1 MPSFLSKLLESSLP
15 LLPLRADLLNEI
27 GVSAFNTGRKEI
39 AAAFFARAVKC
50 DPACSPAIYNL
61 GRTMRDQ
68 GRFERAIAC
77 FEKALELG
85 AMGIEPENDL
95 GAIQLKQG
103 NLDEARRFFQ
113 RVLSAVPGHCNAQ
126 VNLGHVLA
134 ALGSHSEALAR
145 YASVIKVQPDHAE
158 AHFGA
163 AVQQLLMGR
172 LRQGWKEY
180 EWRFERSEGAR
191 LHLASPSPEA
201 QRWQGENLNGKRILL
216 RAEQGMGDTIQFCR
230 FVVRLQA
237 MGARVY
243 LSVQESL
250 VDLLRSLE
258 GIEGVCALGQEKR
271 FEPYEYWSPLLSV
284 ARLLDV
290 SLHNIPDRVPYLQ
303 AEAGALQ
310 RWKKQLDAHVAGGK
324 LRVGLVW
331 AGNPDHENDRN
342 RSLPLLQLDSFA
354 NQHCAFFSLQLGVDA
369 QQLAKSALAPVSLAG
384 QLCNFSETAAA
395 VANLDLVIAVDTSV
409 AHLAGA
415 LGRPVWLLLPF
426 NCDWRWLLERSDTLW
441 YPTMRLYR
449 QPGRGDWPA
458 VVARLAQD
466 LAELAGERHV

>member
-1 MPSFLSKLLESSLP
+1 MTSFLSKLLELSLP
-15 LLPLRADLLNEI
+15 LLPLRAELLNEV

-39 AAAFFARAVKC
+39 AEAFFARAVKR

-95 GAIQLKQG
+95 GAIQLKLG

-113 RVLSAVPGHCNAQ
+113 RVLSAVPGHRNAQ

-134 ALGSHSEALAR
+134 ALGSHDEALAR

-180 EWRFERSEGAR
+180 EWRFERSAGAR
-191 LHLASPSPEA
+191 LQLTSPLPAA
-201 QRWQGENLNGKRILL
+201 QRWQGESLKGKRILL
-216 RAEQGMGDTIQFCR
+216 RAEQGLGDTIQFCR

-250 VDLLRSLE
+250 VDLLCSLE

-271 FEPYEYWSPLLSV
+271 FEPCAYWTPLLSV
-284 ARLLDV
+284 AQLLDV
-290 SLHNIPDRVPYLQ
+290 SLHNIPDRVPYLH

-310 RWKKQLDAHVAGGK
+310 RWKKQLDVAGGK

-331 AGNPDHENDRN
+331 TGNPDHENDRN
-342 RSLPLLQLDSFA
+342 RSLPLPQLDSLA
-354 NQHCAFFSLQLGVDA
+354 NPHCAFFSLQFGVGA
-369 QQLAKSALAPVSLAG
+369 QQLKQSALAPVSLAG
-384 QLCNFSETAAA
+384 QLRNFAETAAA
-395 VANLDLVIAVDTSV
+395 VANLDLLISVDTSV

-426 NCDWRWLLERSDTLW
+426 NCDWRWLLERSDTPW

-458 VVARLAQD
+458 VVARLAHD
-466 LAELAGERHV
+466 LAELAGERRV